1 MDQPSVALVRG
12 ARLRLALLPL
22 LRFCRLAFGPWEA
35 LRLRVD
41 WLRCVMLA
49 AASVP
54 SAARRGAASAGA
66 MLVAKTKPP
75 IAAISKNFFIIK
87 RLPMSRAG
95 CPARFARFRGIPPA
109 IAAPP
114 SP

>member
-1 MDQPSVALVRG
+1 M
-12 ARLRLALLPL
+12 RLALLPL
-22 LRFCRLAFGPWEA
+22 LRFCRLALWPWEA

-41 WLRCVMLA
+41 WLRCVLLA

-75 IAAISKNFFIIK
+75 RAAKSKI
-87 RLPMSRAG
+87 
-95 CPARFARFRGIPPA
+95 RFMAQNL
-109 IAAPP
+109 
-114 SP
+114 SC

>member
-1 MDQPSVALVRG
+1 M
-12 ARLRLALLPL
+12 RLALLLL
-22 LRFCRLAFGPWEA
+22 LRFCRLAFWPWEA

-41 WLRCVMLA
+41 WLRCVGLA
-49 AASVP
+49 AASVA
-54 SAARRGAASAGA
+54 SAARLRGAASAGA

-75 IAAISKNFFIIK
+75 IAARSKNFFIMK
-87 RLPMSRAG
+87 CLPISRAE
-95 CPARFARFRGIPPA
+95 CPARFARFRGILPA

>member
-1 MDQPSVALVRG
+1 M
-12 ARLRLALLPL
+12 RLALLPL
-22 LRFCRLAFGPWEA
+22 LLRFCRLALWPWEV

-41 WLRCVMLA
+41 WLRCAVLVV
-49 AASVP
+49 ASVP
-54 SAARRGAASAGA
+54 SAARRGAASAGTA
-66 MLVAKTKPP
+66 LVAKIRPP
-75 IAAISKNFFIIK
+75 IAARSKNFFIVK
-87 RLPMSRAG
+87 CLPISRAE